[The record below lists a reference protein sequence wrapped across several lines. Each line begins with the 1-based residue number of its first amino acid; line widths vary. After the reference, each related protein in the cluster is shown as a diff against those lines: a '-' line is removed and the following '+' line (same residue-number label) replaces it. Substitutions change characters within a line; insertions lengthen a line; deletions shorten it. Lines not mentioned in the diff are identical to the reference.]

1 MIFHSIALSLHTDK
15 YVILPVMAMK
25 EVFQRYSIL
34 LLLMFFTVATGA
46 QDIEQTDKRYSVSG
60 VVTDQRGKQLPYVN
74 VNVSGERVSTVTNE
88 DGFFTIKTMRQVKAL
103 DLSHVGY
110 QTLHYEIPEFHEG
123 NLVIKMK
130 PSTVVLND
138 IVVRSGDAK
147 RIFYEAMDKIV
158 DNYPQH
164 PEMMKCF
171 YRECVQKRSRY
182 INIAEAV
189 ANLYKPSYKHK
200 IDLGRVSIEK
210 GRRLVSPKTSDTLGV
225 KILGGPNT
233 PIYLDFVKNKDFVL
247 DPEDLTHYE
256 FTMEDPVITDNRLQF
271 VIRITPIYA
280 APWALY
286 EGVFHIDQETLAFTR
301 AELSLDMRD
310 REKATTRMLV
320 RKPIGVRFKP
330 REMSVIVSYTTQDN
344 VTRIN
349 YVRTLFRFNCDWKKR
364 LFSTSFTAMSEL
376 VVTDWTD
383 QDVHPIKGRDTFYQ
397 RDAFFDKVDYFDDPN
412 FWADYNIIEPTE
424 SLENAIGKLRKK
436 Y

>member
-34 LLLMFFTVATGA
+34 LLLMFFTVTTGA
-46 QDIEQTDKRYSVSG
+46 QDIEQMDKRYSVSG

-147 RIFYEAMDKIV
+147 RIFYEALDKIT

-271 VIRITPIYA
+271 VIRITPVYA
-280 APWALY
+280 SPWALY

-310 REKATTRMLV
+310 REKATNRMLV

-330 REMSVIVSYTTQDN
+330 REMSVTVSYTTQDN

>member
-34 LLLMFFTVATGA
+34 LLLMFFTVTTGA

-189 ANLYKPSYKHK
+189 ANLYKPSYKYK

-330 REMSVIVSYTTQDN
+330 REMSVTVSYTTQDN

-397 RDAFFDKVDYFDDPN
+397 RDAFFDKVVFFDDPN

>member
-1 MIFHSIALSLHTDK
+1 
-15 YVILPVMAMK
+15 MAMK

-34 LLLMFFTVATGA
+34 LLLMFFTVTTGA

-189 ANLYKPSYKHK
+189 ANLYKPSYKYK

-320 RKPIGVRFKP
+320 RKPLGVRFKP
-330 REMSVIVSYTTQDN
+330 REMSVTVSYTTQDN

>member
-1 MIFHSIALSLHTDK
+1 
-15 YVILPVMAMK
+15 MAMK

-34 LLLMFFTVATGA
+34 LLLMFFTVTTGA

-189 ANLYKPSYKHK
+189 ANLYKPSYKYK

-233 PIYLDFVKNKDFVL
+233 PIYLDFVKNKEFVL

-320 RKPIGVRFKP
+320 RKPLGVRFKP
-330 REMSVIVSYTTQDN
+330 REMSVTVSYTTQDN

>member
-1 MIFHSIALSLHTDK
+1 
-15 YVILPVMAMK
+15 MAMK

>member
-15 YVILPVMAMK
+15 YVILQVMAMK

-34 LLLMFFTVATGA
+34 LLLMFFTVTTGA

-147 RIFYEAMDKIV
+147 RIFYEALDKIT

-330 REMSVIVSYTTQDN
+330 REMSVTVSYTTQDN

>member
-1 MIFHSIALSLHTDK
+1 MSRQINGI
-15 YVILPVMAMK
+15 
-25 EVFQRYSIL
+25 
-34 LLLMFFTVATGA
+34 
-46 QDIEQTDKRYSVSG
+46 
-60 VVTDQRGKQLPYVN
+60 
-74 VNVSGERVSTVTNE
+74 

-147 RIFYEAMDKIV
+147 RIFYEALDKIT

-271 VIRITPIYA
+271 VIRITSIYA
-280 APWALY
+280 APWALD

-320 RKPIGVRFKP
+320 RKPVGTTMAALPVPSFMLTMMCCR
-330 REMSVIVSYTTQDN
+330 RATSSSVSPTRTTCLAW
-344 VTRIN
+344 RW
-349 YVRTLFRFNCDWKKR
+349 R
-364 LFSTSFTAMSEL
+364 
-376 VVTDWTD
+376 
-383 QDVHPIKGRDTFYQ
+383 
-397 RDAFFDKVDYFDDPN
+397 
-412 FWADYNIIEPTE
+412 
-424 SLENAIGKLRKK
+424 
-436 Y
+436 

>member
-1 MIFHSIALSLHTDK
+1 
-15 YVILPVMAMK
+15 MAMK

-34 LLLMFFTVATGA
+34 LLLMFFSVTTGA

-88 DGFFTIKTMRQVKAL
+88 DGFFTIKTTRQVKAL

-147 RIFYEAMDKIV
+147 RIFYEALDKIT

-189 ANLYKPSYKHK
+189 ANLYKPSYKYK

-320 RKPIGVRFKP
+320 RKPLGVRFKP
-330 REMSVIVSYTTQDN
+330 REMSVTVSYTTQDN

>member
-147 RIFYEAMDKIV
+147 RIFYEALDMIT

-330 REMSVIVSYTTQDN
+330 REMSVTVSYTTQDN

>member
-1 MIFHSIALSLHTDK
+1 
-15 YVILPVMAMK
+15 MK
-25 EVFQRYSIL
+25 EVLRKYGIL
-34 LLLMFFTVATGA
+34 LLMMLVTATAGA
-46 QDIEQTDKRYSVSG
+46 QDIGQADKKFAVSG
-60 VVTDQRGKQLPYVN
+60 VVTDQRGRWLPYVN
-74 VNVSGERVSTVTNE
+74 VSVSGERVSTVTNE
-88 DGFFTIKTMRQVKAL
+88 EGFFTIKSSHRIGVL
-103 DLSHVGY
+103 DLTHVGY
-110 QTLHYEIPEFHEG
+110 QSLHYEIPDNLQG

-130 PSTVVLND
+130 PNTVVLSD
-138 IVVRSGDAK
+138 VVVKSGDAK
-147 RIFYEAMDKIV
+147 RIFYEALDKIV

-189 ANLYKPSYKHK
+189 ANLYKPSYKSH

-256 FTMEDPVITDNRLQF
+256 FSMEDPVMTDGRLQF
-271 VIRITPIYA
+271 VIRITPIYSS
-280 APWALY
+280 PWALY

-301 AELSLDMRD
+301 GELSLDMRD
-310 REKATTRMLV
+310 KDKATQRMLV
-320 RKPIGVRFKP
+320 KKPAGVRFKP
-330 REMSVIVSYTTQDN
+330 REMSVTVSYTTQDN
-344 VTRIN
+344 RTRIN

-376 VVTDWTD
+376 VITDWTD
-383 QDVHPIKGRDTFYQ
+383 QDVKPIRGRDSFYQ

>member
-1 MIFHSIALSLHTDK
+1 
-15 YVILPVMAMK
+15 MK

-34 LLLMFFTVATGA
+34 LLLMFFTVITGA

-110 QTLHYEIPEFHEG
+110 QTLHYEIPEFQEG

-147 RIFYEAMDKIV
+147 RIFYEALDKIT

-233 PIYLDFVKNKDFVL
+233 PI
-247 DPEDLTHYE
+247 
-256 FTMEDPVITDNRLQF
+256 
-271 VIRITPIYA
+271 
-280 APWALY
+280 
-286 EGVFHIDQETLAFTR
+286 
-301 AELSLDMRD
+301 
-310 REKATTRMLV
+310 
-320 RKPIGVRFKP
+320 
-330 REMSVIVSYTTQDN
+330 
-344 VTRIN
+344 
-349 YVRTLFRFNCDWKKR
+349 
-364 LFSTSFTAMSEL
+364 
-376 VVTDWTD
+376 
-383 QDVHPIKGRDTFYQ
+383 
-397 RDAFFDKVDYFDDPN
+397 
-412 FWADYNIIEPTE
+412 
-424 SLENAIGKLRKK
+424 
-436 Y
+436 

>member
-1 MIFHSIALSLHTDK
+1 
-15 YVILPVMAMK
+15 MK
-25 EVFQRYSIL
+25 EVFQRYGIL
-34 LLLMFFTVATGA
+34 LLLMLFSVTTGA
-46 QDIEQTDKRYSVSG
+46 QDIEQVDKKFAVSG
-60 VVTDQRGKQLPYVN
+60 VVTDQRGKRLPYVN
-74 VNVSGERVSTVTNE
+74 VNVSGERVSTVTND
-88 DGFFTIKTMRQVKAL
+88 DGFFTIKTVRQAKAL
-103 DLSHVGY
+103 DLSHIGY
-110 QTLHYEIPEFHEG
+110 QTLHFVIPENQQG
-123 NLVIKMK
+123 NLVIKMN
-130 PSTVVLND
+130 PNTVVLND
-138 IVVRSGDAK
+138 VVVRSGDAK
-147 RIFYEAMDKIV
+147 RIFYEALNKIM
-158 DNYPQH
+158 DNYPSH

-189 ANLYKPSYKHK
+189 ANVYKPSYKH
-200 IDLGRVSIEK
+200 INSLGSVSIEK

-225 KILGGPNT
+225 KIMGGPNT
-233 PIYLDFVKNKDFVL
+233 PIYLDFVKNRDFVF

-256 FTMEDPVITDNRLQF
+256 FSMEDPVITDNRLQF

-286 EGVFHIDQETLAFTR
+286 GGVFHIDQETLAFTR
-301 AELSLDMRD
+301 AELSLDLSD
-310 REKATTRMLV
+310 KEKATSRMLV
-320 RKPIGVRFKP
+320 KKPAGVHFRP
-330 REMSVIVSYTTQDN
+330 REMSVTVSYTTQDN
-344 VTRIN
+344 KTRIN

-383 QDVHPIKGRDTFYQ
+383 QNVHPIKGRDSFYQ
-397 RDAFFDKVDYFDDPN
+397 RDAFFDKVDYFDDPD

>member
-1 MIFHSIALSLHTDK
+1 
-15 YVILPVMAMK
+15 MAMK

-34 LLLMFFTVATGA
+34 LLLMFFTVTTGA

-88 DGFFTIKTMRQVKAL
+88 DGFFTIKTMHQVKAL

-147 RIFYEAMDKIV
+147 RIFYEALDKIT

-256 FTMEDPVITDNRLQF
+256 FTMEDPLCM
-271 VIRITPIYA
+271 
-280 APWALY
+280 
-286 EGVFHIDQETLAFTR
+286 R
-301 AELSLDMRD
+301 AS
-310 REKATTRMLV
+310 
-320 RKPIGVRFKP
+320 
-330 REMSVIVSYTTQDN
+330 
-344 VTRIN
+344 
-349 YVRTLFRFNCDWKKR
+349 
-364 LFSTSFTAMSEL
+364 STSTRRHWHSR
-376 VVTDWTD
+376 V
-383 QDVHPIKGRDTFYQ
+383 
-397 RDAFFDKVDYFDDPN
+397 PN
-412 FWADYNIIEPTE
+412 FLSI
-424 SLENAIGKLRKK
+424 
-436 Y
+436 

>member
-34 LLLMFFTVATGA
+34 LLLMFFSVTTGA

-88 DGFFTIKTMRQVKAL
+88 DGFFTIKTTRQVKAL

-110 QTLHYEIPEFHEG
+110 QTLHDEIPEFHEG

-147 RIFYEAMDKIV
+147 RIFYEALDNIT

-189 ANLYKPSYKHK
+189 ANLYKPSYKYK

-310 REKATTRMLV
+310 REKATNRMLV
-320 RKPIGVRFKP
+320 RKPLGVRFKP
-330 REMSVIVSYTTQDN
+330 REMSVTVSYTTQDN

>member
-34 LLLMFFTVATGA
+34 LLLMFFTVTTGA

-147 RIFYEAMDKIV
+147 RIFYEALDKIT

-200 IDLGRVSIEK
+200 SDLGRVSIEK

-330 REMSVIVSYTTQDN
+330 REMSVTVSYTTQDN

-397 RDAFFDKVDYFDDPN
+397 RDAFFDKVDFFDDPN

>member
-46 QDIEQTDKRYSVSG
+46 QDIEQMDKKYSVSG

-147 RIFYEAMDKIV
+147 RIFYEALDKIT

-271 VIRITPIYA
+271 VIRITPVYA

-320 RKPIGVRFKP
+320 RKPVGVRFKP
-330 REMSVIVSYTTQDN
+330 REMSVTVSYTTQDN